1 MPLQSSGQITL
12 VNIKDEL
19 GGSAPHDLGEYR
31 GTEGIGGTLPTGQI
45 SMSDFYGQG
54 LHSFTHLGSITDVD
68 DMIMTANVNGGTLT
82 GDDLLI
88 VLGTHE
94 AYSGTAA
101 YTANGLSCNARVT
114 VTPVQ
119 ANFQYSGLYIGTKN
133 VSGVL
138 VGDTTL
144 SIAQTTNPGSGQSF
158 RAGAAMFRLENGGV
172 GFSISDTASN
182 TFNGGSTNG
191 GSVSITPT
199 VSSNEIVFICGHA
212 SSGDGTTNTISA
224 SNGTLTRYEG
234 VTEPQGSGE
243 YAVLTGAT
251 NPTITL
257 TSTDNASSSQ
267 GLAVAAMVIGY
278 PA

>member
-1 MPLQSSGQITL
+1 MPLQTSGQITL
-12 VNIKDEL
+12 INIKNEL
-19 GGSAPHDLGEYR
+19 GGTVPHDLGEYR
-31 GTEGIGGTLPTGQI
+31 GTEGIGGTLPTGEI
-45 SMSDFYGQG
+45 AMSDFYGQG
-54 LHSFTHLGSITDVD
+54 LHSFSHLGSIDDTI
-68 DMIMTANVNGGTLT
+68 DMIMSGTVNGGSLT
-82 GDDLLI
+82 SNDVLI

-101 YTANGLSCNARVT
+101 YTANGVALNARLT

-119 ANFQYSGLYIGTKN
+119 SNIQYGGLFIGTKN

-144 SIAQTTNPGSGQSF
+144 TIAQTTNPGSGQSF
-158 RAGAAMFRLENGGV
+158 RAGAAMFRLENGSGA
-172 GFSISDTASN
+172 FAIRETTSN
-182 TFNGGSTNG
+182 TVNGGSQQG

-199 VSSNEIVFICGHA
+199 VSSNEHVFICGHA
-212 SSGDGTTNTISA
+212 SQGDNTTSTLSA

-234 VTEPQGSGE
+234 VSEPQGSGE
-243 YAVLTGAT
+243 FAVLTGAT

-257 TSTDNASSSQ
+257 TSTETSSSSQ
-267 GLAVAAMVIGY
+267 GLAVACMVIGY